1 MKKGNNIKLSILTI
15 LFVFGAIM
23 FIYGYREVNAHP
35 LDKANLIRLHVIAN
49 SDSVYDQKVKLQVR
63 DRIIKYMSPFLNK
76 TTSVEEARAIVLKKL
91 PNVAQEANSCL
102 NSLGT
107 SYSAHVQLADFTFP
121 TKAYGDLVLPAGE
134 YEALRVVL
142 GEGKGRNWWCVLYP
156 PLCFI
161 DISNTIAVETN
172 NIEIS
177 SSSEE
182 SQLANGP
189 PVQVEV
195 RFKVVDKLRDF
206 LLERSLARADNK
218 KLPEN

>member
-63 DRIIKYMSPFLNK
+63 DEIIKYMSPYLNK
-76 TTSVEEARAIVLKKL
+76 TTSIEEARAIVLRKL
-91 PNVAQEANSCL
+91 PAVTQEANLCL

-107 SYSAHVQLADFTFP
+107 AYSAHAQLADFTFP
-121 TKAYGDLVLPAGE
+121 TKAYGDLILPAGE